1 MKLMPR
7 TRFGVV
13 WRGALAGVVVVAC
26 AAAATATAGLLQ
38 VSNAV
43 DIIGTGKPLS
53 SKGLKPPA
61 PGQPETLLLVGVDHR
76 YGEGAS
82 PGNTDTMMLVR
93 VNDQSSTINA
103 LSIPRD
109 LQVDIPGYGESK
121 LNAAYADGGKDG
133 PTLLVDTLKRN
144 LFPHLKLNHIFVTDF
159 ASFASLIT
167 SIGCVYVP
175 VDHRYYNHSEG
186 LADPT
191 TDYSSIDIQPGYQRL
206 CGNGGAA
213 DSALAFVRFRHNDS
227 DLVRESRQQ
236 DFLEWAKGQFGA
248 GKLLSKESQLLH
260 LFAKDVSSD
269 SNFHSTDG
277 LLDLFNLAYHADGT
291 ELKSIPFP
299 VTGSIAGTTNLAYST
314 AGVAAAYNALMKPT
328 RLAPGQNNS
337 APVTKT
343 ATTPTTTVT
352 TPAKKGAKKK
362 AKVSTSGPP
371 PVPPYMAADPGDGN
385 SQASQLGHNVGLPV
399 YYPRNIPENYSYCFT
414 ETGNCDIGYEVEV
427 APSSYEN
434 SYPRAYVLRDTANQP
449 HRSYV
454 MTLVES
460 SGGVTETATGQYL
473 TVQGT
478 TWTDPPILHGSHTV
492 RTIRGRTLAIYG
504 QAGKVSLV
512 SWHEGNAVYWIAN
525 TLQNAVPGYQMV
537 SMAESF
543 TRATG

>member
-7 TRFGVV
+7 TRWGVA
-13 WRGALAGVVVVAC
+13 WRGLLAGFIVVAC
-26 AAAATATAGLLQ
+26 AAGATATAGLLQ
-38 VSNAV
+38 VSDAV
-43 DIIGTGKPLS
+43 TAIGGSKALPT
-53 SKGLKPPA
+53 KGLKPPA

-76 YGEGAS
+76 YGEGSS

-93 VNDQSSTINA
+93 VDDQSSTINA

-121 LNAAYADGGKDG
+121 LNAAYADGGAHG
-133 PTLLVDTLKRN
+133 STLLVETLKKN
-144 LFPHLKLNHIFVTDF
+144 LFPHLNLTHIFVTDF
-159 ASFASLIT
+159 SSFAKLIS

-175 VDHRYYNHSEG
+175 VDHRYYNHSVG

-206 CGNGGAA
+206 CGNGGGA

-248 GKLLSKESQLLH
+248 GKLLSEEHKLLT
-260 LFAKDVSSD
+260 LFGRDVSSD
-269 SNFHSTDG
+269 HYFHSTDG
-277 LLDLFNLAYHADGT
+277 LIDLFNLAYHADGT

-299 VTGSIAGTTNLAYST
+299 VSGSIAGTTNLSYSPTAVGQAYRS
-314 AGVAAAYNALMKPT
+314 LMTPT
-328 RLAPGQNNS
+328 RLAAGQDNS
-337 APVTKT
+337 APVTT
-343 ATTPTTTVT
+343 TTPTTTT
-352 TPAKKGAKKK
+352 RTGKAKKGKTA
-362 AKVSTSGPP
+362 GPP
-371 PVPPYMAADPGDGN
+371 PVPRSMAADTDDGN
-385 SQASQLGHNVGLPV
+385 SQAAQLGHIVGLPV
-399 YYPRNIPENYSYCFT
+399 YYPRNIPDDYSYCFS
-414 ETGNCDIGYEVEV
+414 EIGNCDIGYEVQVE
-427 APSSYEN
+427 PDSYTR
-434 SYPRAYVLRDTANQP
+434 SYPRAYVLRDTSNHP

-460 SGGVTETATGQYL
+460 YGGETETGTGQYL

-478 TWTDPPILHGSHTV
+478 TWTDPPILNGTHAV
-492 RTIRGRTLAIYG
+492 RVVGHKTLDIYG

-512 SWHEGNAVYWIAN
+512 AWHRGGDVYWIAN
-525 TLQNAVPGYQMV
+525 TLQNAVPAYQMV

-543 TRATG
+543 VRAKG

>member
-1 MKLMPR
+1 MPR
-7 TRFGVV
+7 TRWGVA
-13 WRGALAGVVVVAC
+13 WRGLLAGFIVVAC
-26 AAAATATAGLLQ
+26 AAGATATAGLLQ

-43 DIIGTGKPLS
+43 DIIGTGKALS

-76 YGEGAS
+76 YGEGSS

-93 VNDQSSTINA
+93 INDQSSTINA

-121 LNAAYADGGKDG
+121 LNAAYADGGRNG
-133 PTLLVDTLKRN
+133 STLLVETLKKN
-144 LFPHLKLNHIFVTDF
+144 LFPHLNLQHVFVTDF

-175 VDHRYYNHSEG
+175 VDHRYYNHSIG

-191 TDYSSIDIQPGYQRL
+191 TDYSSIDIQPGYQQL

-236 DFLEWAKGQFGA
+236 DFLEWAKGQWGA
-248 GKLLSKESQLLH
+248 GRLLSQEHKLLT
-260 LFAKDVSSD
+260 LFAHDVSSD
-269 SNFHSTDG
+269 RYLHTTDG
-277 LLDLFNLAYHADGT
+277 LLDLFKLAYNADGT

-299 VTGSIAGTTNLAYST
+299 VTGTVPGTTNLTYS
-314 AGVAAAYNALMKPT
+314 APGVAAAYGSLMKPT

-337 APVTKT
+337 APVTTTSPTAT
-343 ATTPTTTVT
+343 ATTPS
-352 TPAKKGAKKK
+352 KKGARK
-362 AKVSTSGPP
+362 AKKSVSGPP
-371 PVPPYMAADPGDGN
+371 PVPAFMSADSGDGN
-385 SQASQLGHNVGLPV
+385 SQAAQLGHNVGLPV
-399 YYPRNIPENYSYCFT
+399 YFPRNIPDDYSYCFS
-414 ETGNCDIGYEVEV
+414 ETGNCDIGYEVQV
-427 APSSYEN
+427 APHSYVN
-434 SYPRAYVLRDTANQP
+434 SYPRSYVLRDTSGLP

-454 MTLVES
+454 MTLVYT
-460 SGGVTETATGQYL
+460 SGGVTSTASGQYL

-478 TWTDPPILHGSHTV
+478 TWLDPPILHGTHTV
-492 RTIRGRTLAIYG
+492 RVIDGKTLAIYG

-512 SWHEGNAVYWIAN
+512 AWRRGGGVYWIAN

-537 SMAESF
+537 AMAASF
-543 TRATG
+543 ARANG